1 MEQAPRARAPRR
13 DEAGEN
19 AVLKTKLAHHRV
31 KAVWEQAKAGEQEGV
46 PAEAKA
52 RERAAVAVEVAE
64 EAAAIGSKKSTV
76 QLINDN

>member
-1 MEQAPRARAPRR
+1 
-13 DEAGEN
+13 
-19 AVLKTKLAHHRV
+19 
-31 KAVWEQAKAGEQEGV
+31 V